1 MRKEDNITYELG
13 RIYEKY
19 GYQSYKV
26 SEFEEYD
33 LYAKN
38 KEFLVSSRIL
48 TFNDINGKLMALK
61 PDVTLSIIKNTKDD
75 DKTKKV
81 YYTEHVYRVPHN
93 GYGFREITQTGLEC
107 IGDIDTYTIC
117 EVINLAA
124 ASLSTISE
132 RYILDISDVGIINGI
147 LEGIDEDVK
156 GKLLEVIGEKN
167 AHGIRSTC
175 LAEGVSEDI
184 MNLLIKL
191 INVYEP
197 MDEAL
202 ALIEEADLPESSRQA
217 AQELK
222 TVASMLDMYDIKDH
236 IHVDFSIVNDMTYY
250 NGIFF
255 KGFID
260 GLAEGILSG
269 GQYDNLLSRLGKKG
283 GAIGFAVYLDQLENL
298 YAEKRKYD
306 ADVVISYDDE
316 SDIETVIKTA
326 KQFAGD
332 EKSVRVQKD
341 DGCLG
346 RMNIRIKGRE
356 VVING

>member
-33 LYAKN
+33 LYAGN
-38 KEFLVSSRIL
+38 KDFLVSSRIL

-81 YYTEHVYRVPHN
+81 YYTEHVYRVPRN
-93 GYGFREITQTGLEC
+93 GYGFKEITQTGLEC

-117 EVINLAA
+117 EVISLAA
-124 ASLSTISE
+124 ASLETISE
-132 RYILDISDVGIINGI
+132 KYILDISDVGIINGI
-147 LEGIDEDVK
+147 LAGMDEDVK

-167 AHGIRSTC
+167 PHGIRSTC
-175 LAEGVSEDI
+175 IEEGVSEEV
-184 MNLLIKL
+184 MNLLLKL
-191 INVYEP
+191 ITVYEP

-202 ALIEEADLPESSRQA
+202 ALIDGIELPYSSRMA
-217 AQELK
+217 VEELK
-222 TVASMLDMYDIKDH
+222 TVAAMLEMYGIKDH
-236 IHVDFSIVNDMTYY
+236 IYVDFSIVNDMTYY

-255 KGFID
+255 KGFIE
-260 GLAEGILSG
+260 GLSEGILSG
-269 GQYDNLLSRLGKKG
+269 GQYDNLLAKLGKKS

-298 YAEKRKYD
+298 YVEKRKYD
-306 ADVVISYDDE
+306 ADVVISYDDN
-316 SDIETVIKTA
+316 SDIETVIRTV
-326 KQFAGD
+326 KQFSSDG
-332 EKSVRVQKD
+332 KSVRVQKD
-341 DGCLG
+341 DGCVG
-346 RMNIRIKGRE
+346 RMNVRIKGRE
-356 VVING
+356 VVLNG

>member
-13 RIYEKY
+13 RIYERY

-33 LYAKN
+33 LYAGN
-38 KEFLVSSRIL
+38 KDFLVSSRIL

-117 EVINLAA
+117 EVIDLAA
-124 ASLSTISE
+124 ASLATISD

-147 LEGIDEDVK
+147 LVGIDEDVK

-167 AHGIRSTC
+167 PHGIRSTC
-175 LAEGVSEDI
+175 MEEGVSEDI
-184 MNLLIKL
+184 MNILLKL

-197 MDEAL
+197 IDDAL
-202 ALIEEADLPESSRQA
+202 AIIDGIELPYASRQA
-217 AQELK
+217 VEELK
-222 TVASMLDMYDIKDH
+222 KVASMLEMYGIKDH
-236 IHVDFSIVNDMTYY
+236 IYVDFSIVNDMTYY

-255 KGFID
+255 KGFIE

-269 GQYDNLLSRLGKKG
+269 GQYDNLLAKLGKKG

-298 YAEKRKYD
+298 YVEKKKYD
-306 ADVVISYDDE
+306 ADVVISYDDD

-326 KQFAGD
+326 RQFAGD
-332 EKSVRVQKD
+332 GKSVRVQKD
-341 DGCLG
+341 GGCTGKL
-346 RMNIRIKGRE
+346 NISINGRE
-356 VVING
+356 VVLNG